1 MRQFLIAI
9 AAPAL
14 LMTAIPAAAETQQ
27 QPRARDNSAQQQQQR
42 GRDSADPDRRI
53 CVTERL
59 SGSRMPRRVC
69 RTPSEWQTLQ
79 DGTDDPRL

>member
-1 MRQFLIAI
+1 MRKFLIVI

-14 LMTAIPAAAETQQ
+14 LATALPAAAESSQQ
-27 QPRARDNSAQQQQQR
+27 QPRARDNSAQQQHD
-42 GRDSADPDRRI
+42 RDSDASERRI

-69 RTPSEWQTLQ
+69 RTPAEWQTLQ
-79 DGTDDPRL
+79 DGSDDPRL

>member
-27 QPRARDNSAQQQQQR
+27 QPRARDNSAQQQQR
-42 GRDSADPDRRI
+42 SRDSADPDRRI